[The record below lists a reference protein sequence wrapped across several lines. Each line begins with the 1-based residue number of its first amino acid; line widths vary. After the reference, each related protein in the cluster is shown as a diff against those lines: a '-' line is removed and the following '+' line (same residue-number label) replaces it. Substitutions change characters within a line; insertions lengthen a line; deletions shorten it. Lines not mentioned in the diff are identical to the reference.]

1 MTAMDIGCILSDFRI
16 VTADV
21 DLLAVGH
28 TESDRYIL
36 WLLALTVFDI
46 HRRKRLVSLW
56 TALKD

>member
-36 WLLALTVFDI
+36 
-46 HRRKRLVSLW
+46 
-56 TALKD
+56 